1 MKRLTGTPRENE
13 KYIEEMIREHDAAGR
28 KLMILVPSEY
38 TLETEKMLFRVTDAK
53 ALFDL
58 SVASTKQFVSRL
70 TGERPS
76 ELPAAL
82 VRMILGRA
90 LGETELYHGLVSE
103 GVELSLADFVRRWRE
118 NNPRVSLPE
127 VQGGALLREKMACA
141 RTAMEALF
149 AAEKDLVPYET
160 LLEEATTIVREMRR
174 TDETILVRGV
184 TDGMKERTFFHA
196 LDEKFE
202 LVIETDD
209 SSVDYRDAEMVPLP
223 TLSPTVRTADV
234 FETPTEAW
242 EEVAAWILEDLKRG
256 IPPEEITVHVGDLDG
271 NLDEAGRIFAEFG
284 IDFALDKRH
293 RAEEFP
299 IGRFFHGVLTVLKDR
314 TALSLE
320 VFTHLPYGN
329 ALQLEDTDLQKTFL
343 DETTPIFGPYFVA
356 LDKAETFGEVL
367 QIYTDLLKE
376 PIFFDAITDA
386 GEENERIWNLHLAEL
401 RAYNARF
408 GAEKISVKDALE
420 RILSGLQ
427 LLDVGVLPIE
437 GNLVRLT
444 SMGRVLGT
452 AQVRYLIGLDEEA
465 MRESDARFFFGY
477 DEIREGAIAIPGAE
491 ENDREAERELRR
503 LLESAERIHMTCAR
517 REKGRTVVPHAAMKD
532 LPSHGLVGSISYAR
546 GLFELPR
553 EKRAAWM
560 AAYGKE
566 SVRRRERVEEIEREA
581 SDVIAT
587 TALEQ
592 FARCPYRYF
601 ARYELGL
608 DTPFDLFGRAMYGTI
623 LHALFA
629 AYTAERRKGN
639 VDIPTFAHGFF
650 ERWLSETEVPEHQ
663 KDAYETYLTLYEEAG
678 VRALVRIEEMLAQSD
693 LTVVAEERPFAVDMP
708 NGMRVAGRIDRIDET
723 GAGKLVID
731 YKTGAK
737 AFSAESAEAL
747 RDAQLLFYL
756 ASIAPEERAG
766 AVYLPIGEGKFSG
779 FLAEDDDILTRVEKT
794 PGANLGQGFYTSTGA
809 RSRDMQVATREEV
822 NAVVDFLLG
831 RAELLLEAYL
841 AGDVTAKKEKI
852 AGAMSCDY
860 CPYEALCGTGDEPF
874 VEGDKISW
882 RELVKKS
889 VEGAHGFSEK
899 E

>member
-13 KYIEEMIREHDAAGR
+13 KYIEELIRKHDAAGK
-28 KLMILVPSEY
+28 KLTILVPSEY
-38 TLETEKMLFRVTDAK
+38 TLETEKMLFRVTGAK

-70 TGERPS
+70 TGARPT

-90 LGETELYHGLVSE
+90 LDETALYRGLVSD
-103 GVELSLADFVRRWRE
+103 GVELGLADFVRRWRE
-118 NNPRVSLPE
+118 KNPRFSLPE
-127 VQGGALLREKMACA
+127 VQGGALLRAKITDV

-149 AAEKDLVPYET
+149 AAEKDLIPYET
-160 LLEEATTIVREMRR
+160 LLEEATSIVRKMHR

-184 TDGMKERTFFHA
+184 VDGMKECAFFHA
-196 LDEKFE
+196 LDESYD

-209 SSVDYRDAEMVPLP
+209 VSEDYRDAEILTLP
-223 TLSPTVRTADV
+223 TVSPTVRTADV

-242 EEVAAWILEDLKRG
+242 EEVAVWILEDLKHG
-256 IPPEEITVHVGDLDG
+256 IPPEEITVHVNDLDG

-299 IGRFFHGVLTVLKDR
+299 IGRFFHGALQVLKDR

-329 ALQLEDTDLQKTFL
+329 ALELTDEDLEKPFL
-343 DETTPIFGPYFVA
+343 DETTPVFGAYFVA
-356 LDKAETFGEVL
+356 LDKAQTFGEVL
-367 QIYTDLLKE
+367 KIYTDLLRE
-376 PIFFDAITDA
+376 PIFFDALSTA
-386 GEENERIWNLHLAEL
+386 GGENERIWNLHLAEL
-401 RAYNARF
+401 RAYQARF
-408 GAEKISVKDALE
+408 GAEKVSVPEALE

-427 LLDVGVLPIE
+427 FLDVGVLPIE

-452 AQVRYLIGLDEEA
+452 AQVRYLIGLSEEA
-465 MRESDARFFFGY
+465 MRESDVRFFFGY
-477 DEIREGAIAIPGAE
+477 DEIREGGIAIPGAE
-491 ENDREAERELRR
+491 ENDRDAERELRR
-503 LLESAERIHMTCAR
+503 LLDSAERIHMTCAR
-517 REKGRTVVPHAAMKD
+517 REKGRTIVPHAAMKD
-532 LPSHGLVGSISYAR
+532 LPSHGIVGSISYAR

-560 AAYGKE
+560 TAYGKE
-566 SVRRRERVEEIEREA
+566 SVGRRKRTGKIERDA

-587 TALEQ
+587 TVLET

-650 ERWLSETEVPEHQ
+650 ETWRRETEVPERQ

-678 VRALVRIEEMLAQSD
+678 MRALVRIEEMLTKSD
-693 LTVVAEERPFAVDMP
+693 LTVEAEERPFAVDMS
-708 NGMRVAGRIDRIDET
+708 NGMRVVGRIDRIDET

-737 AFSAESAEAL
+737 VFSAESAEVL
-747 RDAQLLFYL
+747 RDAQLIFYL

-779 FLAEDDDILTRVEKT
+779 FLAQDDDLLTRVEKT
-794 PGANLGQGFYTSTGA
+794 PGANLGQGFYTATGA
-809 RSRDMQVATREEV
+809 RARDMQVATREEI

-831 RAELLLEAYL
+831 RAEILLEAYL
-841 AGDVTAKKEKI
+841 AGDVAAKKEKI
-852 AGAMSCDY
+852 AGVLSCAY
-860 CPYEALCGTGDEPF
+860 CPYEALCGMGDEPF
-874 VEGDKISW
+874 VEGEKMSW
-882 RELVKKS
+882 RELVEKSMEGKRNVSKKT
-889 VEGAHGFSEK
+889 
-899 E
+899 